1 MATDLRAA
9 FTAKRYKFASDELE
23 DRCASLAL
31 VHDLSAG
38 ELALEFERVMMTRLV
53 LASFLTPTT
62 AQRYTFILRTS
73 LPCI

>member
-31 VHDLSAG
+31 LHDLSAG

-53 LASFLTPTT
+53 DMLVCDTSN
-62 AQRYTFILRTS
+62 AQQCRCNRPVSAF
-73 LPCI
+73 